1 VPQSR
6 AAHFGVHA
14 PERAGWHS
22 NLRDK
27 PRATRLDDL
36 SLGFAMYVEL
46 LAWKR
51 AIRSIIHG
59 AAEGFGQSSA
69 FKSGD
74 AILLDHSGEM
84 RDRPALIIDGAEG

>member
-1 VPQSR
+1 
-6 AAHFGVHA
+6 
-14 PERAGWHS
+14 
-22 NLRDK
+22 
-27 PRATRLDDL
+27 
-36 SLGFAMYVEL
+36 MYVEL